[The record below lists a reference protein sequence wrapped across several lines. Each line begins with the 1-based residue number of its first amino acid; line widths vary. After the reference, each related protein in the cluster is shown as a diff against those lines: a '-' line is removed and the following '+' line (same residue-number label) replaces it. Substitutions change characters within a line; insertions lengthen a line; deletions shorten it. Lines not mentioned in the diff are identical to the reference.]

1 MVNRRKKLLKWV
13 DTAQEVGRK
22 LVGKKTERELSKVLT
37 GLATRAASAAVPS
50 FKKGG
55 KVKKTGLI
63 RAHAGEVVLNKKTC
77 CALKKLLK

>member
-1 MVNRRKKLLKWV
+1 MVNRRKKLVKWI
-13 DTAQEVGRK
+13 DTIKTVGQG
-22 LVGKKTERELSKVLT
+22 LVGKKVSRAVGEKALS
-37 GLATRAASAAVPS
+37 AVQAIPS
-50 FKKGG
+50 FAKGG